1 MGAVMRF
8 ARRKEGA
15 LLHIGNRNRSRWCA
29 DARGV
34 TLTPFMEVLVVRRS
48 CDGLLCGERAGV
60 HEMIFEGRWS
70 QGSFEAFGNVTKQAL
85 GSIADSGEVRTKLVR
100 RMR

>member
-1 MGAVMRF
+1 
-8 ARRKEGA
+8 
-15 LLHIGNRNRSRWCA
+15 
-29 DARGV
+29 
-34 TLTPFMEVLVVRRS
+34 
-48 CDGLLCGERAGV
+48 
-60 HEMIFEGRWS
+60 MIFEGRWS